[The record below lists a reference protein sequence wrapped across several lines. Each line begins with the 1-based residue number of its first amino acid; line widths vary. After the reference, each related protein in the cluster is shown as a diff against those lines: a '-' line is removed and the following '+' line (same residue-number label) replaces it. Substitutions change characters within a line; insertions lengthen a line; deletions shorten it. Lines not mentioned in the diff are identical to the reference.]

1 MSESIDSTGLE
12 TSHVPTSDSP
22 RAMDMSKVTAPILL
36 HLLRTQVRFPRLFL
50 LKCRLTVGRFKK
62 TIGPR
67 FPSEFIDL
75 AALPLWVYLNLKQKI
90 GQTRAFEIMRVAI
103 LTGGIAQWNLAYQA
117 IVRKRT
123 FDNLCGAEID
133 VNQTGPTR
141 WNTMEI
147 VERTARRFEIK
158 ITRCMFH
165 EITTSLRVPE
175 LTPVVCQIDNA
186 AFNSY
191 FPDTVVF
198 SRGGPGSRI
207 ADGKKECNF
216 VWKLCEQA
224 TAPSQ
229 FPS

>member
-1 MSESIDSTGLE
+1 MSETIDSAGH
-12 TSHVPTSDSP
+12 SRSRVPAGDSP

-67 FPSEFIDL
+67 FPPELIDL

-90 GQTRAFEIMRVAI
+90 GQTKAFEIMRVAI

-117 IVRKRT
+117 TVKKRT
-123 FDNLCGAEID
+123 FDNLCDAEID
-133 VNQTGPTR
+133 VNLTGPTR
-141 WNTMEI
+141 WNTMK
-147 VERTARRFEIK
+147 VVDRTARRFEIK
-158 ITRCMFH
+158 ITRCMYH
-165 EITTSLRVPE
+165 ELTTSLGVPE

-191 FPDTVVF
+191 LPDTVVF
-198 SRGGPGSRI
+198 SRGGPGHRI

-216 VWKLCEQA
+216 VWELREPA
-224 TAPSQ
+224 AAPSQ
-229 FPS
+229 VTS